1 MKTLDMGKPMGIR
14 IRWVTPAAAGFL
26 VACGAT
32 GHWQGAGAE
41 KMYDQNLEAAR
52 ATAVLNNDDYYE
64 IHQDGRIYVIADAGD
79 LREFLAN
86 GELPLRVTRI
96 GGGPKGET
104 VVFGIA
110 RPESKK
116 KEGFGAVEMYDGKR
130 QGAAKDF
137 YAEISRDNH
146 YYVFGSWAD
155 LEAFRQSGTESAL
168 SDAGISGP
176 QGEAVMVAQPA
187 EILLARFRALHL
199 P

>member
-1 MKTLDMGKPMGIR
+1 MKAGMAWIA
-14 IRWVTPAAAGFL
+14 PATAMLAAC
-26 VACGAT
+26 AAP

-41 KMYDQNLEAAR
+41 KMYDQNLEAVR

-64 IHQDGRIYVIADAGD
+64 LHRDGRIYVIADAAD
-79 LREFLAN
+79 LKEFLAT

-116 KEGFGAVEMYDGKR
+116 KEGFGAVEMYDRNR

-137 YAEISRDNH
+137 YAEICRDNQC
-146 YYVFGSWAD
+146 YVFGNWAD
-155 LEAFRQSGTESAL
+155 LDAFRKSGNASTL
-168 SDAGISGP
+168 SKADVTGP
-176 QGEAVMVAQPA
+176 AGEAVMVAQPA
-187 EILLARFRALHL
+187 EALVERFKTAHAR
-199 P
+199 